1 MDQAKLRKRAAWKA
15 LPIALMGKLLER
27 RGSVHRAPDFALVDV
42 TDATEQEFMASV
54 SRLAGDFDYV
64 VALWRASAPSPAL
77 PKSFKVVEF
86 SEQFQTRWSL
96 LQHCADGFVFPVR
109 AGESKNLAQQKV
121 LKAQLFAH
129 GGNCIVGYANLKQH
143 LDPEA
148 PLATDFRG
156 PILVASV
163 DVNQVVFDQRFL
175 KIRPT
180 ELSPATEVQDLAAL
194 AKARQTPMLA
204 IDSQDT
210 AEQTQA
216 LKFDLPQQSSKSST
230 RSELIETLI
239 RMPNL
244 AKQMNVRTARLW
256 NTIWLALGYET
267 RGDVT
272 TDQVRALAIHRATT
286 RPSNADIEK
295 AKTTLRIL
303 GAAK

>member
-1 MDQAKLRKRAAWKA
+1 MRKQATWKA

-27 RGSVHRAPDFALVDV
+27 RGSVHRAPDFALVEV
-42 TDATEQEFMASV
+42 TDTTAQDFMTSV
-54 SRLAGDFDYV
+54 SRLAADFDYV

-96 LQHCADGFVFPVR
+96 LQHCAAGFVFPVR
-109 AGESKNLAQQKV
+109 AGESKNLAQQKE

-143 LDPEA
+143 LDLEA

-175 KIRPT
+175 KIRPA
-180 ELSPATEVQDLAAL
+180 ELSPATEVQDLVAL
-194 AKARQTPMLA
+194 AKARQTPILA
-204 IDSQDT
+204 IDSQDL
-210 AEQTQA
+210 AEQTQS
-216 LKFDLPQQSSKSST
+216 LKFDLPHEKSSKSST

-267 RGDVT
+267 RGEVT

-286 RPSNADIEK
+286 KPSNTDIEK
-295 AKTTLRIL
+295 AKTTLKIL